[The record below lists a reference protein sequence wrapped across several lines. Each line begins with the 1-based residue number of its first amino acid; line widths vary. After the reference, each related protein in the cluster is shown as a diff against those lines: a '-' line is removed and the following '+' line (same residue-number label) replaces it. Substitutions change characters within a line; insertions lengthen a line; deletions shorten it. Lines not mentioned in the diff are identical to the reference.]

1 MPLYVLILFL
11 FQIQPENII
20 LPSGIHY
27 HYEYDESG
35 GLSRIKLPGG
45 MGMHVTST
53 QLGLF
58 GVVKFYHLLPGYTEP
73 FVLHYTEDGKL
84 LSIRK
89 PYTQSPSVLYRY
101 DERNKNLRSI
111 VSGDSE
117 TTFEYSSNEKENTE
131 YWSKDVDHKTDNDFK
146 INTKYLMSYAEFEN
160 QKKLQDHYNANS
172 NNKNSELIGELRITF
187 NPVTGYAS
195 AKFSY
200 R

>member
-1 MPLYVLILFL
+1 
-11 FQIQPENII
+11 
-20 LPSGIHY
+20 
-27 HYEYDESG
+27 
-35 GLSRIKLPGG
+35 
-45 MGMHVTST
+45 MGTHVTST

-89 PYTQSPSVLYRY
+89 PYTQSPSVIYRY
-101 DERNKNLRSI
+101 DERHKKLKSI

-117 TTFEYSSNEKENTE
+117 TSFKYSSNEKENTE
-131 YWSKDVDHKTDNDFK
+131 YWSKDVDHKTDTDFK

-160 QKKLQDHYNANS
+160 QKKLEDDYDVNS
-172 NNKNSELIGELRITF
+172 HTNNSMLTAELRVTF
-187 NPVTGYAS
+187 NPVSGYAS

>member
-1 MPLYVLILFL
+1 M
-11 FQIQPENII
+11 
-20 LPSGIHY
+20 GI
-27 HYEYDESG
+27 
-35 GLSRIKLPGG
+35 
-45 MGMHVTST
+45 HVTST

-58 GVVKFYHLLPGYTEP
+58 GVVNFYHLLPGYTEP
-73 FVLHYTEDGKL
+73 FVLHYTEDGQL

-101 DERNKNLRSI
+101 DERHKKLKAI

-131 YWSKDVDHKTDNDFK
+131 YWSKDVNHKTDNDFK
-146 INTKYLMSYAEFEN
+146 INTKYLMSYAAFES
-160 QKKLQDHYNANS
+160 QKNLEEHYNANS
-172 NNKNSELIGELRITF
+172 YNNNSELTGEMRITF